1 MQRTYFFVD
10 FLSIYQHDIA
20 ELHSKSSGANQPL
33 LRHVEAPLDNV
44 YHDTRHHSDGT
55 LSVETTHHSF
65 VCECVCVCVCV
76 CVSQYFCD
84 YVCVCLRGFAGLCP
98 RASVSGFAVSYVQ
111 GLPRLRHCSLFQ
123 GFALLLRGFAGL
135 CPRASVSGFAVS
147 CIQGPGL
154 RHLMTKTL
162 EEDRLDTC
170 CGNGEAVLCLP

>member
-20 ELHSKSSGANQPL
+20 ELHSKSPGANQPL
-33 LRHVEAPLDNV
+33 F
-44 YHDTRHHSDGT
+44 DTLKHHLTMSITTPGT
-55 LSVETTHHSF
+55 MLMALYPWKQPIIALCVS
-65 VCECVCVCVCV
+65 VCVCRSTFVIMC
-76 CVSQYFCD
+76 
-84 YVCVCLRGFAGLCP
+84 VCVCLRGFAGLCP

-111 GLPRLRHCSLFQ
+111 GLPRLWHCSLFQ
-123 GFALLLRGFAGL
+123 GFALLLRGFAWL
-135 CPRASVSGFAVS
+135 CPSASVSGFAVS